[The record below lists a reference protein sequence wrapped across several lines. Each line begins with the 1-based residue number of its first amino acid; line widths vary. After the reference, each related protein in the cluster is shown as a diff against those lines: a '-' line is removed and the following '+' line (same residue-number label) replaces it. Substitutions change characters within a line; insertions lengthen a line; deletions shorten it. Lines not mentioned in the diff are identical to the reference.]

1 MKDQD
6 NRNGR
11 REFIKTGAAVGAGAA
26 ASALLPGAAA
36 AAVDDGREGAGKRK
50 KGYQLSQHVLDYYRT
65 AKL

>member
-26 ASALLPGAAA
+26 ASALLP
-36 AAVDDGREGAGKRK
+36 
-50 KGYQLSQHVLDYYRT
+50 
-65 AKL
+65 